1 MEPYKKLTESVFNSN
16 EPVTLHL
23 LSYDKDEKENTF
35 KEVAVGS
42 KETLL
47 LIVKTLLDNH
57 IDFYVGTEEY
67 LFYNDFNGLNW
78 MKY

>member
-1 MEPYKKLTESVFNSN
+1 MESYKLLTECVFNSN

-23 LSYDKDEKENTF
+23 LSYDKDEKQDLF
-35 KEVAVGS
+35 KEVMVDS

-57 IDFYVGTEEY
+57 IDFYLGTEEY

-78 MKY
+78 MPY